1 MKHTLIHLI
10 LAAVAIGVAYWAAR
24 KRQRPV
30 HEFANINAGT
40 SESGNKTYLTDA
52 ALTTRH
58 LMVTVGS
65 DGNHIAVT
73 GVSSVPLGIV
83 NDEAAAAEE
92 LVNVQLLGAKAGT
105 ALVVAAEQL
114 VVGDLLVAGATG
126 KVRKLPTANGTYHI
140 IGRAVSP
147 AAGDLSVFEAVLTF
161 PVQRVVAG

>member
-1 MKHTLIHLI
+1 MNHI
-10 LAAVAIGVAYWAAR
+10 LLLFAVAVAAALGVYLVSR
-24 KRQRPV
+24 KLRIPDHQ
-30 HEFANINAGT
+30 FANINSGT
-40 SESGNKTYLTDA
+40 SETGNKTFLTDA

-73 GVSSVPLGIV
+73 GVSSVPLGVV

-114 VVGDLLVAGATG
+114 VVGDLLVPGATG

-140 IGRAVSP
+140 IGRAVSA
-147 AAGDLSVFEAVLTF
+147 AAGDLSVCEAVLTF
-161 PVQRVVAG
+161 PVQRVVAT